1 MGVCGRGEGC
11 VCRTEGVCGEGGQGG
26 VSAGGVVVCGKGRGV
41 PPFLR
46 LRAVFGCIRPGMIGS
61 PRRVKRHY
69 VDGRRREHCQIQ
81 IVRNYPLVIF
91 REPPLQGNSLGVFA
105 ETLIGLIPMEDKRL
119 ETHSHTRPET
129 RTHSVWD
136 WLDRTTPPPS
146 FPIEYGQGKKNLHA
160 VLSLRQYKGLQGW
173 QYGNLC

>member
-1 MGVCGRGEGC
+1 MHPDESFLLWNLIVPFLGLRTIFGC
-11 VCRTEGVCGEGGQGG
+11 V
-26 VSAGGVVVCGKGRGV
+26 
-41 PPFLR
+41 
-46 LRAVFGCIRPGMIGS
+46 RPGMIGS
-61 PRRVKRHY
+61 TRRVKRHY

-105 ETLIGLIPMEDKRL
+105 ETLIGLIQMEDKRL